1 MRAFTTVFGCFIV
14 LLLASASCKNTTSTA
29 DRYDFL
35 NDPTTPNDTLFVN
48 IERGACFGRCPIYK
62 INVYQSGLVEYEAI
76 KWNEEQGLFK
86 GQLSEE
92 KMKAIADR
100 AKAIDYFSMEDEY
113 DSSSVT
119 DLPATYS
126 EVNAY
131 GNKKR
136 IKNRY
141 MGPKELGDFEKFI
154 ELQFEDMIWKPW
166 HPSGQGN
173 Y

>member
-1 MRAFTTVFGCFIV
+1 MRAFTIVVSCF
-14 LLLASASCKNTTSTA
+14 LLLVLASASCENTNTTVE
-29 DRYDFL
+29 RYEFL
-35 NDPTTPNDTLFVN
+35 NAPATPGDTLFAS

-62 INVYQSGLVEYEAI
+62 IHVYHSGFVEYEAI
-76 KWNEEQGLFK
+76 KWNDEEGLFK
-86 GQLSEE
+86 GMLSEE
-92 KMKAIADR
+92 KMKAIAER
-100 AKAIDYFSMEDEY
+100 AKSIGYFAMDDEY
-113 DSSSVT
+113 DNTGVT

-141 MGPKELGDFEKFI
+141 NGPEELRAFEKFI
-154 ELQFEDMIWKPW
+154 ESQFDDMEWKVW
-166 HPSGQGN
+166 KAESNGQ